1 MMGVGIATA
10 AALPF
15 HGEDCTPL
23 NDTIFGISPWHR
35 GHQTSSAHTSCYRRP
50 IMFDRIARVPAL
62 ADSSRTRPHISGSMP
77 RLTLRWL
84 DGLHKFVMCD
94 LRR

>member
-1 MMGVGIATA
+1 
-10 AALPF
+10 
-15 HGEDCTPL
+15 
-23 NDTIFGISPWHR
+23 
-35 GHQTSSAHTSCYRRP
+35 
-50 IMFDRIARVPAL
+50 MFDRIARVPAL
-62 ADSSRTRPHISGSMP
+62 ADSSRTRPHISDSMP